1 MCLEVLRVCCQPSNF
16 LHGRTVSAR
25 SAHSRQSLGDF
36 FRAVKASIS
45 SAIKPSLN
53 RLDLGNVGID
63 VLCTPG
69 GDYYHDIAVKGMS
82 SRVPP
87 LLPEAVEEK
96 FRNKEV
102 VFTKK
107 GDIGVVSKLY
117 RKFFQ
122 DVSSAAETLE
132 RRT

>member
-45 SAIKPSLN
+45 SAIKPSFN

-69 GDYYHDIAVKGMS
+69 GIHEKCMA

-122 DVSSAAETLE
+122 DVSSAAETSQ